1 MISDAKKI
9 VFLAAG
15 VFLNADAELD
25 FKTTEEYKIFVT
37 CTGTSSMESFLT
49 VRILD
54 KSVTTPYTVPGIFLK
69 LFTLLVSE
77 CEFFFLF
84 FKKLCLSNTLKY
96 QFKCLIDFLKCKKY
110 YRKKPQMI
118 MYSQTLQPVTGLF
131 LFK

>member
-77 CEFFFLF
+77 CEFF
-84 FKKLCLSNTLKY
+84 LSFSKSY
-96 QFKCLIDFLKCKKY
+96 A
-110 YRKKPQMI
+110 
-118 MYSQTLQPVTGLF
+118 
-131 LFK
+131 

>member
-1 MISDAKKI
+1 M
-9 VFLAAG
+9 
-15 VFLNADAELD
+15 FLNADAELD

-77 CEFFFLF
+77 CEFFFSF
-84 FKKLCLSNTLKY
+84 SKSY
-96 QFKCLIDFLKCKKY
+96 ASAIH
-110 YRKKPQMI
+110 
-118 MYSQTLQPVTGLF
+118 
-131 LFK
+131 